1 MPLNLGVV
9 PYLNALP
16 LHWSLRAQN
25 DIEIVADFPANLGAR
40 LQNGEF
46 DAALLP
52 VADHLRGVGGGIL
65 GDAIVGATREVRSVL
80 LFSKPEIERTESVA
94 LDASSHSSVAL
105 IRILL
110 SDFYRLQPNF
120 LNHPPDLGAMLR
132 RADAALLIGDPALE
146 AAQCCTSLHVYDLA
160 ALWHHFTGLS
170 FVFAA
175 WTAKSGLENRGAL
188 EKRLDQARDEGE
200 TQISEIVTANPLGT
214 SLSDAVVEGYLRNS
228 IEYRLT
234 PAHRAGM
241 DEFARHLVRLE
252 K

>member
-1 MPLNLGVV
+1 MPIRLGVV

-16 LHWSLRAQN
+16 LHWSLRGQSEV
-25 DIEIVADFPANLGAR
+25 EIVADFPANLGAR

-52 VADHLRGVGGGIL
+52 AADHLRGIGDGIL

-80 LFSKPEIERTESVA
+80 LFSKVEIERIESVA

-105 IRILL
+105 IRIILG
-110 SDFYRLQPNF
+110 DFYRLQPDF
-120 LNHPPDLGAMLR
+120 FNHRPDLAAMLH

-146 AAQCCTSLHVYDLA
+146 TAQNCAALHLYDLA

-188 EKRLDQARDEGE
+188 EKRLDEARDVGE
-200 TQISEIVTANPLGT
+200 TQISPIVAANPLGT
-214 SLSDAVVEGYLRNS
+214 SLPVAVVESYLRGA

-241 DEFARHLVRLE
+241 EEFGRRMMRRE